1 MDPQGSHDVTLILQ
15 SLRQGDEAGLERI
28 LPIVYGE
35 LQNIARRQM
44 AKEKAGHKTVHRGA
58 WGLSNRGGIEPG
70 GGRHRTGAWRAAEPS
85 ARAAATCGPL
95 FGGTCGHGPRLGGP
109 APPGL
114 ESLGTNAA
122 RPAF

>member
-44 AKEKAGHKTVHRGA
+44 AKEKAGHKTVHGGL
-58 WGLSNRGGIEPG
+58 WGYRTGGREASNRGLEGSRTVRARS
-70 GGRHRTGAWRAAEPS
+70 RHLR
-85 ARAAATCGPL
+85 
-95 FGGTCGHGPRLGGP
+95 P
-109 APPGL
+109 AVRGDL
-114 ESLGTNAA
+114 RA
-122 RPAF
+122 RP